1 MSPSLPRAPAASSF
15 PPLWFVLL
23 LPAAAAFALYAPT
36 LSAGFLSDDYSHL
49 HTFDGCDGFAAMVAC
64 VARRF
69 ATGMSAPSF
78 QYRPLGEAT
87 YALNALASP
96 DPFGWHLVNVALHA
110 ANAALVALF
119 AAQLVGRETTPGRYA
134 ALAAGWLFAW
144 FAPGV
149 EAVAWVAA
157 RFDDLSLF
165 FMLVAAC
172 AFVASR
178 RWRDRFGLASLAA
191 TALAFLSKEA
201 AAIGVVLT
209 VALAWWKASGG
220 GLRRLLAAA
229 LQAAPWL
236 LVAAVYFAGRSLL
249 FGDAFRVYAG
259 VSPLRALATGEWL
272 VALPG
277 IVPWAAAAMP
287 ETGARVAFA
296 AALVALVACAI
307 VVALREPARART
319 LLVAAG
325 TVAVAFALV
334 LSQLRWPANGEGG
347 RVLYAIGAVAMPA
360 LALPLAAS
368 GARLRAV
375 AWLCAAVLLASEY
388 VLAREG
394 VERWAR
400 AGNDAHAL
408 VDALGAAAEL
418 TSAEGYTFVVAPDHV
433 GPIPFA
439 RNAQGGLILPP
450 VQARALSP
458 RLIVQTPDGLA
469 QWPDLFER
477 DIVGRLKRESLGA
490 VVAHLRSPKVAPP
503 FAFPD
508 RYFCWSPRE
517 RALVPLPWIHD
528 AGLAG
533 WDAAWKRELAAAGCS
548 DPEGQR

>member
-1 MSPSLPRAPAASSF
+1 MTAAQRSFPPEATAF

-49 HTFDGCDGFAAMVAC
+49 HTFDGCDGLGAMAAC

-69 ATGMSAPSF
+69 LTGMSAPSF

-87 YALNALASP
+87 YALNAMLGA
-96 DPFGWHLVNVALHA
+96 DPFGWHLVNVVLHA
-110 ANAALVALF
+110 ANAALVALL
-119 AAQLVGRETTPGRYA
+119 AAQLFGRETTHGRYA

-144 FAPGV
+144 FAPSV

-157 RFDDLSLF
+157 RFDDLSLL
-165 FMLVAAC
+165 FMLIAAC
-172 AFVASR
+172 TFVASR
-178 RWRDRFGLASLAA
+178 RWNDGFGVASLAS
-191 TALAFLSKEA
+191 TVLAFLSKEA
-201 AAIGVVLT
+201 AAIGVVLI
-209 VALAWWKASGG
+209 VALAWWKAPGDA
-220 GLRRLLAAA
+220 LRRLLPAA

-236 LVAAVYFAGRSLL
+236 LIAVVYFACRSLL

-259 VSPLRALATGEWL
+259 VSPLRALLTGEWL

-287 ETGARVAFA
+287 DTGARVAFA
-296 AALVALVACAI
+296 LAVVALVGCAI
-307 VVALREPARART
+307 VVVARERTHART
-319 LLVAAG
+319 LVVVAA
-325 TVAVAFALV
+325 TVAISFALV
-334 LSQLRWPANGEGG
+334 FSQLHWWPNGEGG
-347 RVLYAIGAVAMPA
+347 RVLYAIGAIAMPG

-368 GARLRAV
+368 GPRLRTL

-388 VLAREG
+388 VLAHEG

-400 AGNDAHAL
+400 AGNDARAL

-418 TSAEGYTFVVAPDHV
+418 TPADGYTFVVAPDHV
-433 GPIPFA
+433 GAIPFA

-450 VQARALSP
+450 VQSRSLSP
-458 RLIVQTPDGLA
+458 QLIVQTPDGLA

-477 DIVGRLKRESLGA
+477 DIVGRLKRGSLGA
-490 VVAHLRSPKVAPP
+490 VVANLRPPKVAPP
-503 FAFPD
+503 YALPD

-517 RALVPLPWIHD
+517 RALVPLPLMHETGF
-528 AGLAG
+528 AN
-533 WDAAWKRELAAAGCS
+533 WDAAWKRELAVAGCG
-548 DPEGQR
+548 E